1 MLSKLYQKFFCT
13 LPLNNTSDKIFK
25 ILYHPRL
32 DYCRIDYKEFT
43 VCEVEDLKNLLEVD
57 KVEVPAFLRFT
68 FTTRQNS
75 HYLSEFPYQKL
86 KHNQLYADII
96 IKSYRSEFLTEAE
109 ESKFLSYYH
118 VDRIIINK
126 YNWFLKIGIPQDIIT
141 SKNKE
146 NFYNKIKDSEVQK
159 SIYST
164 PALAQINKHMK
175 HVYTQRKGDK
185 AEIIN
190 YIERFENYTN
200 LELVNAYNSQKAIY
214 GVHRQGL
221 YLYALDIVFKKRF
234 NKSPISN
241 EENIIF
247 GLTGRI
253 TYVSELKTFV
263 RIDEN

>member
-1 MLSKLYQKFFCT
+1 MLAKLYQKFFCT
-13 LPLNNTSDKIFK
+13 LPLSNSFNKIFK
-25 ILYHPRL
+25 ILYHPHL
-32 DYCRIDYKEFT
+32 DYCRIDYKEFA

-57 KVEVPAFLRFT
+57 EVEVPAFLRFT
-68 FTTRQNS
+68 FTTRENR
-75 HYLSEFPYQKL
+75 HYLSEFPRYNL

-96 IKSYRSEFLTEAE
+96 VKSYRSEFLSESE

-126 YNWFLKIGIPQDIIT
+126 FNWFLKIGIPQDIIT
-141 SKNKE
+141 SKHKE

-175 HVYTQRKGDK
+175 HVYTQRIGDRG
-185 AEIIN
+185 EIAN

-200 LELVNAYNSQKAIY
+200 LELANAYNSQKAIY
-214 GVHRQGL
+214 GVHRQGI
-221 YLYALDIVFKKRF
+221 YLFALDIVFKKRF

-241 EENIIF
+241 EGDKIF

-253 TYVSELKTFV
+253 AYVNELKTFV
-263 RIDEN
+263 PIDEN